1 MKNIEE
7 IIKEIESKYTA
18 DDILELLDEEV
29 LNWDYGYNESEIDE
43 YPSRWDFYLEYNNKE
58 AEDAVVTLP
67 PPEPPEQP
75 DGAPELLAA
84 PSAKTTAK
92 ATTGKKPPP
101 IKPAA

>member
-29 LNWDYGYNESEIDE
+29 LNWDYGYDESEIDE

-58 AEDAVVTLP
+58 AEDAVVNQILDSIGLDSNMLHEIDEGVSFYLFMDWLEEYTNHYFN
-67 PPEPPEQP
+67 
-75 DGAPELLAA
+75 
-84 PSAKTTAK
+84 
-92 ATTGKKPPP
+92 
-101 IKPAA
+101 